1 MQKKSKI
8 SYLANPFV
16 WIVFA
21 ILMVY
26 ALTLIAMLVWGL
38 MTSFKSTDEFKIFG
52 NVIGFP
58 KPEYDDG
65 KALKFQNYISILKS
79 FSFYTEDES
88 YISAFFGKVSNPSVE
103 VNFGTLLF
111 NSFVYSI
118 LGAFFQTLTSL
129 VVAFMCQKY
138 KFKFSEF
145 LYVLTLIV
153 MTIPIVGA
161 FPSTL
166 TILRDLALY
175 DSYLGMIVINVQFG
189 GVYFFVF
196 YAFCQG
202 IPNTYMEAA
211 EIDGASQLT
220 VFIRVILPLCAN
232 VFGTVFL
239 INFITLWNDYQTPLL
254 YYPNHPTLAYGVYNM
269 SVETSGADK
278 GFDTQSLPQRVAG
291 CMLLVIPIFTIFMAF
306 NKKLMGNLTMG
317 GIKG

>member
-1 MQKKSKI
+1 MQMKEKKN
-8 SYLANPFV
+8 LANPII

-21 ILMVY
+21 ILMIY
-26 ALTLIAMLVWGL
+26 ALTLILMLVWGL

-65 KALKFQNYISILKS
+65 NALKFQNYIAILKS

-88 YISAFFGKVSNPSVE
+88 YISGIFGEISNPSVK
-103 VNFGTLLF
+103 VTFGTLLF

-129 VVAFMCQKY
+129 IVAYMCQKY
-138 KFKFSEF
+138 NFKFSEF

-166 TILRDLALY
+166 TIMRDLGIY
-175 DSYLGMIVINVQFG
+175 DSYLGMILLNVQFG

-196 YAFCQG
+196 HAFFRG

-220 VFIRVILPLCAN
+220 VFLNVILPLCAN

-239 INFITLWNDYQTPLL
+239 INFIALWNDYQTPLL

-291 CMLLVIPIFTIFMAF
+291 CMLLVVPIFVIFMIF
-306 NKKLMGNLTMG
+306 NEKLMGNLTMG

>member
-166 TILRDLALY
+166 TILRDLA
-175 DSYLGMIVINVQFG
+175 
-189 GVYFFVF
+189 
-196 YAFCQG
+196 
-202 IPNTYMEAA
+202 
-211 EIDGASQLT
+211 
-220 VFIRVILPLCAN
+220 
-232 VFGTVFL
+232 
-239 INFITLWNDYQTPLL
+239 
-254 YYPNHPTLAYGVYNM
+254 
-269 SVETSGADK
+269 
-278 GFDTQSLPQRVAG
+278 
-291 CMLLVIPIFTIFMAF
+291 
-306 NKKLMGNLTMG
+306 
-317 GIKG
+317 